1 MRLFAAV
8 GKENSTLESICDDT
22 IVYSEGRPQ
31 ELVFYLLIGRIL
43 YRSCSFDAYPRF
55 ADELKNLAFALAQVR
70 KQADAKCLKYAQ
82 DYCKEP
88 YNIWIGS
95 GDLWPTAYSYS
106 MCVLEES
113 QWIRTKSV
121 SSPEFFHGTLELLED
136 DVCTTLLLTEGPTRA
151 QDERVKE
158 FAARHTKKLTCF
170 DTKEYALPGI
180 SDEFRPLLSPV
191 VMAAVLQRISKNI
204 EVITDHSLDIRRYY
218 RKESY

>member
-1 MRLFAAV
+1 M
-8 GKENSTLESICDDT
+8 D
-22 IVYSEGRPQ
+22 PHQ
-31 ELVFYLLIGRIL
+31 ERFQPGIL
-43 YRSCSFDAYPRF
+43 PRHTG
-55 ADELKNLAFALAQVR
+55 A
-70 KQADAKCLKYAQ
+70 
-82 DYCKEP
+82 
-88 YNIWIGS
+88 
-95 GDLWPTAYSYS
+95 
-106 MCVLEES
+106 
-113 QWIRTKSV
+113 
-121 SSPEFFHGTLELLED
+121 LED

-151 QDERVKE
+151 QDERVKA

>member
-1 MRLFAAV
+1 MDPHQERFQPGILPRHTGAA
-8 GKENSTLESICDDT
+8 G
-22 IVYSEGRPQ
+22 GRC
-31 ELVFYLLIGRIL
+31 LHH
-43 YRSCSFDAYPRF
+43 AA
-55 ADELKNLAFALAQVR
+55 ADR
-70 KQADAKCLKYAQ
+70 
-82 DYCKEP
+82 
-88 YNIWIGS
+88 
-95 GDLWPTAYSYS
+95 
-106 MCVLEES
+106 
-113 QWIRTKSV
+113 
-121 SSPEFFHGTLELLED
+121 
-136 DVCTTLLLTEGPTRA
+136 GPTRA